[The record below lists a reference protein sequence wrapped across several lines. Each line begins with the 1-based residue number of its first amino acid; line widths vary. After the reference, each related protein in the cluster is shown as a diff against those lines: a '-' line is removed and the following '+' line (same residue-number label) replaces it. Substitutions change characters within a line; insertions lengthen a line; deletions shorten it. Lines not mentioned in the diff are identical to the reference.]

1 MGYAV
6 PRVGDSLW
14 LLSWNVNGL
23 RAVLRKGAFSF
34 LRRQDVD
41 ILCLQETRTAAE
53 QVLEDPARPLFP
65 DLPHQYFNPAEKPG
79 YAGTAV
85 FSALEPLTVR
95 CGMGRAEHDRE
106 GRLLTLEFERFFL
119 VNVYVPNAQRGL
131 LRLDYRL
138 RWDRDLRL
146 YLKGLDRRKPVVF
159 CGDLNVAHQEIDLAR
174 PGDNHENAGFT
185 DQEREGFGRLLGSGF
200 LDSFRDRHPG
210 EGGHYTWWSM
220 PTRARERNV
229 GWRIDYFCLS
239 RRLAPALKEAFILPA
254 VEGSD
259 HCPVGIRLSW

>member
-6 PRVGDSLW
+6 PSVSDSLW

-23 RAVLRKGAFSF
+23 RAVLRKGAFRF

-41 ILCLQETRTAAE
+41 ILCLQETRAAAQ
-53 QVLEDPARPLFP
+53 QVLGDPDRPLFA

-79 YAGTAV
+79 YAGTAA
-85 FSALEPLTVR
+85 FSAPRPLEVR
-95 CGMGRAEHDRE
+95 YGMGRMEHDRE

-119 VNVYVPNAQRGL
+119 VNIYVPNAQRGL

-159 CGDLNVAHQEIDLAR
+159 CGDLNVAHQEIDLAH
-174 PGDNHENAGFT
+174 PESNHENAGFT
-185 DQEREGFGRLLGSGF
+185 DQEREGFGRILKAGF
-200 LDSFRDRHPG
+200 LDSFRELHA
-210 EGGHYTWWSM
+210 EGGYYTWWSM

-259 HCPVGIRLSW
+259 HCPVGIRLAL